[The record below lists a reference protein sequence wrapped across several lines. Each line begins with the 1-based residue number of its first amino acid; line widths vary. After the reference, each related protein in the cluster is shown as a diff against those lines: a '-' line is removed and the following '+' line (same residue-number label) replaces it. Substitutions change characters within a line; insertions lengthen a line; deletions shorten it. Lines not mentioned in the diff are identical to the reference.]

1 MTNLVLNVSPNQ
13 LVSDQNLMIAFFD
26 KKNEITKQ
34 YDLWV
39 HIAIPN
45 DPGTIAIRK
54 AVERVIYDQGGDKTF
69 VHEKDLYKNAYKT
82 YLFLKENG
90 APDLEAEIAKLRAEN
105 EKLKASVTSIA
116 DLENKD
122 EEDKRTASELK
133 IELDDLGIEYKGN
146 ASKETLLN
154 LLKNR

>member
-1 MTNLVLNVSPNQ
+1 MTNLILNVSPNQ
-13 LVSDQNLMIAFFD
+13 LVFDQNLMIAFFD
-26 KKNEITKQ
+26 KKNELTKE

-39 HIAIPN
+39 HITIPN
-45 DPGTIAIRK
+45 DPGTIVIRK
-54 AVERVIYDQGGDKTF
+54 AIERVIYNQNGDKTF
-69 VHEKDLYKNAYKT
+69 VHEKELYKNAYKK

-105 EKLKASVTSIA
+105 EALKADKISIA
-116 DLENKD
+116 DLENT

-133 IELDDLGIEYKGN
+133 IELDNLGIEYKGN
-146 ASKETLLN
+146 ASKEVLLN